1 MQGTIYKRVRHQCKT
16 EKPRWVRLPNPTPKV
31 VSCSTCGSNL
41 TTEKDVRYDASW
53 WALGKKR
60 SKSFPRKHDAQRH
73 LTGVVQATHEGTYQP
88 TRAVTMGAV
97 FDAWREHLDGK
108 RHKGLL
114 KHSTLLS
121 YRGIL
126 EKYLRPAFGAIRSDR
141 LTSQVV
147 ISWESRL
154 AETLAPKTLNNVVT
168 TMRGLLS
175 WAREQQFLAHD
186 PMATIKPARV
196 PRDEQPCLQP
206 SELNNLLD
214 AAATLPTRDQ
224 AIVYLAAYSGLRRG
238 ELFGLQWGD
247 LDESKHQ
254 IHVRRSLFRGV
265 TGEPKTASSRR
276 AMDLPAPIVAR
287 LVAYREQY
295 PPIGED
301 EFMFRNDAGRPL
313 NMNSWTTKVLVPLYR
328 RAGLN
333 PKRPFHSLRHGYASM
348 LINNN
353 ENVKYVS
360 AQLGHASISMTMD
373 RYGHLYRVTGER
385 AMERLSQQVHVHTP
399 SYTPGGPVISM
410 NGVEQAGNQYAV
422 SR

>member
-1 MQGTIYKRVRHQCKT
+1 
-16 EKPRWVRLPNPTPKV
+16 
-31 VSCSTCGSNL
+31 
-41 TTEKDVRYDASW
+41 
-53 WALGKKR
+53 
-60 SKSFPRKHDAQRH
+60 
-73 LTGVVQATHEGTYQP
+73 
-88 TRAVTMGAV
+88 MGAV
-97 FDAWREHLDGK
+97 FDDWLVHLDGK

-121 YRGIL
+121 YHAIL
-126 EKYLRPAFGAIRSDR
+126 KKYLRPAFGAYRSDR

-147 ISWESRL
+147 HQWESRA
-154 AETLAPKTLNNVVT
+154 AESMQPKTLNNVVAVL
-168 TMRGLLS
+168 RVLLS
-175 WAREQQFLAHD
+175 WAREQQYLAHD
-186 PMATIKPARV
+186 PMQGIRPARV
-196 PRDEQPCLQP
+196 PKEEQPCLQP
-206 SELNNLLD
+206 DELIRLLD
-214 AAATLPTRDQ
+214 AAATMMTPRDQ
-224 AIVYLAAYSGLRRG
+224 CIVYLEAYSGLRRG
-238 ELFGLQWGD
+238 ELFGLQWKD
-247 LDESKHQ
+247 LDESTHQ

-295 PPIGED
+295 PPIGDD
-301 EFMFRNDAGRPL
+301 EFMFRNDTGQPL
-313 NMNSWTTKVLVPLYR
+313 NPNSWTTRILVPTYR

-333 PKRPFHSLRHGYASM
+333 PRRPFHSLRHGYASI

-399 SYTPGGPVISM
+399 CNTPVGPVISM
-410 NGVEQAGNQYAV
+410 NEVE
-422 SR
+422 

>member
-1 MQGTIYKRVRHQCKT
+1 MQGTIYRRVKHACNGQ
-16 EKPRWVRLPNPTPKV
+16 PHWVRLPNPTPKV
-31 VSCSTCGSNL
+31 LPCSNCGRNL
-41 TTEKDVRYDASW
+41 TTEKVVRYDASW

-97 FDAWREHLDGK
+97 FDDWLVHLDGK

-196 PRDEQPCLQP
+196 PRNEQPCLQP

-333 PKRPFHSLRHGYASM
+333 PRRPFHSLRHGYASM